1 MTASQRSG
9 PRVLIAGGGT
19 GGHVIPA
26 LAIAR
31 ELCDAYGAEVR
42 FVGTARGLET
52 RLVPE
57 AGFPLEL
64 IHVGQLKNV
73 SVGTKLR
80 TMADLPLGILRCV
93 GLVRSF
99 GPDVVVGVGGYA
111 SGPAMMAAILLRVP
125 TLAFEPNAVPGLA
138 NRMVGK
144 WVSAAAVNFEETRQY
159 FRRACVTGIPV
170 RPEFFE
176 IAIAPLP
183 DSGRIDDSLTDIPPN
198 DGLLRS
204 RRLLVFGG
212 SQGARVFN
220 DVMPRIARR
229 LLDSVPGLTIL
240 HQTGKGHAKSTEGAY
255 RANGADS
262 SRWTVADYLDDMP
275 KRFSDADL
283 ILCRSGASTVA
294 ELAAAGKPAVLVPF
308 PGAADD
314 HQMKNAEAFARVG
327 AAELRVQDSDDLMEG
342 HLSNDL
348 SGLLLNPERLAEMGQ
363 RAKGLAHPDA
373 VREIGEMVAGLGGF
387 SRAD

>member
-1 MTASQRSG
+1 VAG
-9 PRVLIAGGGT
+9 LRVLIAGGGT

-31 ELCDAYGAEVR
+31 ELRDAHGAEVR

-64 IHVGQLKNV
+64 IRVGQLKNV

-80 TMADLPLGILRCV
+80 TMADLPLGVLRCV

-99 GPDVVVGVGGYA
+99 KPDAVVGVGGYA
-111 SGPAMMAAILLRVP
+111 SGPAMMAAVLLRVP

-138 NRMVGK
+138 NRLVGK
-144 WVSAAAVNFEETRQY
+144 WVSAAAVNFEETTRY
-159 FRRACVTGIPV
+159 FRGAKVTGIPV
-170 RPEFFE
+170 RQEFF
-176 IAIAPLP
+176 AIAPRMG
-183 DSGRIDDSLTDIPPN
+183 DA
-198 DGLLRS
+198 

-229 LLDSVPGLTIL
+229 LLEHVPGLMIL
-240 HQTGKGHAKSTEGAY
+240 HQAGPKQVKATEEAY
-255 RANGADS
+255 RASGADL
-262 SRWTVADYLDDMP
+262 SRWEVAAYLDDMP
-275 KRFSDADL
+275 TRFADADL

-294 ELAAAGKPAVLVPF
+294 ELAAAGRAAVLVPF

-314 HQMKNAEAFARVG
+314 HQMKNAEAFAREK
-327 AAELRVQDSDDLMEG
+327 AAELRVQEPDDLMEG
-342 HLSNDL
+342 FLFSDL
-348 SGLLLNPERLAEMGQ
+348 SGLLLNPARLTEMGS
-363 RAKGLAHPDA
+363 RARGLAHPDA
-373 VREIGEMVAGLGGF
+373 VRAIGAMVAGLAGRR
-387 SRAD
+387 S